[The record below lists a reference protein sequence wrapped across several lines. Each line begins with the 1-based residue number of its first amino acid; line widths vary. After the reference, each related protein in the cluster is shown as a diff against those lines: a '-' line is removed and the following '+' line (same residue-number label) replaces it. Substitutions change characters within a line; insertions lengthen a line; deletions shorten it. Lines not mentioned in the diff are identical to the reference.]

1 MQFFAVITSDLTGT
15 IPDFGKVGPD
25 KPLIVD
31 DFKMVRIEAKR
42 RLPFGLIQLPVGV
55 KCTMHI
61 LEDDEELDLEGSE
74 Q

>member
-15 IPDFGKVGPD
+15 IPDFGRVQHD
-25 KPLIVD
+25 KPLVID

-42 RLPFGLIQLPVGV
+42 RLPFGLIPLPVGV

-61 LEDDEELDLEGSE
+61 LEDDEELTL
-74 Q
+74 